1 MIWRAIT
8 RNTFRNV
15 LNNYAGIKNIVN
27 KFRFEMS
34 EEEDVL
40 TFSEVRRIQKEEDQ
54 KEQISDLGNKFLL
67 KASDYFNRKKQTEGE
82 DSREYRNAKRVL
94 DKIISLRME
103 KIVREAR
110 LSVKTDKTNEE
121 IPLLPEEQE
130 VFRDLKHKFRSHK
143 QKIEEKIESQ
153 PAASTNTSR
162 TDKAVEEGT
171 EREQEEKEQGDE
183 DQENHMDEE
192 TEPSEDG
199 YTLVETTSSVPEF
212 MGTDL
217 EAYGPFDEG
226 EEVEIPD
233 DNAEILVNRGNAE
246 RMET

>member
-1 MIWRAIT
+1 
-8 RNTFRNV
+8 
-15 LNNYAGIKNIVN
+15 
-27 KFRFEMS
+27 MS

-40 TFSEVRRIQKEEDQ
+40 TFSEIRRIQKEEDQ
-54 KEQISDLGNKFLL
+54 KEQITDLGNKFLL
-67 KASDYFNRKKQTEGE
+67 KVSNYFDRKKQTEGE

-110 LSVKTDKTNEE
+110 LSVKTNKTNEE

-130 VFRDLKHKFRSHK
+130 VFRDLKHEFKSHK
-143 QKIEEKIESQ
+143 QKIEEKIENQSM
-153 PAASTNTSR
+153 PSTSTSK
-162 TDKAVEEGT
+162 TDKTVKDDI
-171 EREQEEKEQGDE
+171 EQEDDTEQVNKEEQEMKSEEQE
-183 DQENHMDEE
+183 DQEADSSEE
-192 TEPSEDG
+192 G

-226 EEVEIPD
+226 EEVKIPD

-246 RMET
+246 RIET

>member
-1 MIWRAIT
+1 
-8 RNTFRNV
+8 
-15 LNNYAGIKNIVN
+15 
-27 KFRFEMS
+27 MS

-40 TFSEVRRIQKEEDQ
+40 TFSEIRRIQKEEDQ
-54 KEQISDLGNKFLL
+54 KEQITDLGNKFLL
-67 KASDYFNRKKQTEGE
+67 KVSNYFDRKKQTEGE

-94 DKIISLRME
+94 DKVISLRME

-130 VFRDLKHKFRSHK
+130 VFRDLKHEFKSHK
-143 QKIEEKIESQ
+143 QKIEEKIENQSM
-153 PAASTNTSR
+153 PSTNTSK
-162 TDKAVEEGT
+162 TDKTVKDDI
-171 EREQEEKEQGDE
+171 EQEDDTEQVDKEEQEMKNKEQE
-183 DQENHMDEE
+183 DQEADS
-192 TEPSEDG
+192 SEDG

-226 EEVEIPD
+226 EEVKIPD

-246 RMET
+246 RIET

>member
-1 MIWRAIT
+1 
-8 RNTFRNV
+8 
-15 LNNYAGIKNIVN
+15 
-27 KFRFEMS
+27 MS

-40 TFSEVRRIQKEEDQ
+40 TFSEIRRIQKEEDQ
-54 KEQISDLGNKFLL
+54 KEQVTDLGNRFLL
-67 KASDYFNRKKQTEGE
+67 KVSNYFDRKKQTEGE
-82 DSREYRNAKRVL
+82 DSREYKNAKRVL
-94 DKIISLRME
+94 DKIVSLRME

-110 LSVKTDKTNEE
+110 LSVKTNKTNEE

-130 VFRDLKHKFRSHK
+130 VFRDLKHEFKSHK
-143 QKIEEKIESQ
+143 QKIEEKIENQSM
-153 PAASTNTSR
+153 PSTNTSK
-162 TDKAVEEGT
+162 TDKTVKDDI
-171 EREQEEKEQGDE
+171 EQEDDAEQVNKEEQEMKSEEQE
-183 DQENHMDEE
+183 DQEADSSEE
-192 TEPSEDG
+192 G

-246 RMET
+246 RIET

>member
-1 MIWRAIT
+1 
-8 RNTFRNV
+8 
-15 LNNYAGIKNIVN
+15 
-27 KFRFEMS
+27 MS

-40 TFSEVRRIQKEEDQ
+40 TFSEIRRIQKEEDQ
-54 KEQISDLGNKFLL
+54 KEQITDLGNKFLL
-67 KASDYFNRKKQTEGE
+67 KVSNYFDRKKQTEGE

-110 LSVKTDKTNEE
+110 LSVKTNKTNEE

-130 VFRDLKHKFRSHK
+130 VFRDLKHEFKSHK
-143 QKIEEKIESQ
+143 QKIEEKIENQSM
-153 PAASTNTSR
+153 PSTNASKP
-162 TDKAVEEGT
+162 DKTVKDDI
-171 EREQEEKEQGDE
+171 EQEDDTEQADEEKQEMKNKEQE
-183 DQENHMDEE
+183 DEE
-192 TEPSEDG
+192 ADSSEEG

-226 EEVEIPD
+226 EEVKIPD

-246 RMET
+246 RIET

>member
-1 MIWRAIT
+1 
-8 RNTFRNV
+8 
-15 LNNYAGIKNIVN
+15 
-27 KFRFEMS
+27 MS

-40 TFSEVRRIQKEEDQ
+40 TFSEIRRIQKEEDQ
-54 KEQISDLGNKFLL
+54 KEQVTDLGNRFLL
-67 KASDYFNRKKQTEGE
+67 KVSNYFDRKKQTEGE
-82 DSREYRNAKRVL
+82 DSREYKNAKRVL
-94 DKIISLRME
+94 DKIVSLRME

-110 LSVKTDKTNEE
+110 LSVKTNKTNEE

-130 VFRDLKHKFRSHK
+130 VFRDLKHEFKSHK
-143 QKIEEKIESQ
+143 QKIEEKIETQSM
-153 PAASTNTSR
+153 PSTSTSK
-162 TDKAVEEGT
+162 TDKTVEDDI
-171 EREQEEKEQGDE
+171 EQGDDTE
-183 DQENHMDEE
+183 QVDEE
-192 TEPSEDG
+192 KQEMKGEEQEGKEYEEADSSEEG

-246 RMET
+246 RIET

>member
-1 MIWRAIT
+1 
-8 RNTFRNV
+8 
-15 LNNYAGIKNIVN
+15 
-27 KFRFEMS
+27 MS

-40 TFSEVRRIQKEEDQ
+40 TFSEIRRIQKEEDQ
-54 KEQISDLGNKFLL
+54 KEQVTDLGNKFLL
-67 KASDYFNRKKQTEGE
+67 KVSNYFDRKKQTEGE

-110 LSVKTDKTNEE
+110 LSVKTNKTNEE

-130 VFRDLKHKFRSHK
+130 VFRDLKHEFKSHK
-143 QKIEEKIESQ
+143 QKIEEKIENQSM
-153 PAASTNTSR
+153 PSTNTSK
-162 TDKAVEEGT
+162 TDKTVKDDI
-171 EREQEEKEQGDE
+171 EQEDDTEQVNKEEQEMKSEEQE
-183 DQENHMDEE
+183 DQEADSSEE
-192 TEPSEDG
+192 G

-226 EEVEIPD
+226 EEVKIPD

-246 RMET
+246 RIET

>member
-1 MIWRAIT
+1 
-8 RNTFRNV
+8 
-15 LNNYAGIKNIVN
+15 
-27 KFRFEMS
+27 MS

-40 TFSEVRRIQKEEDQ
+40 TFSEIRRIQKEEDQ
-54 KEQISDLGNKFLL
+54 KEQVTDLGNKFLL
-67 KASDYFNRKKQTEGE
+67 KVSNYFDRKKQTEGE

-110 LSVKTDKTNEE
+110 LSVKTNKTNEE

-130 VFRDLKHKFRSHK
+130 VFRDLKHEFKSHK
-143 QKIEEKIESQ
+143 QKIEEKIENQSM
-153 PAASTNTSR
+153 PSTNASKP
-162 TDKAVEEGT
+162 DKTVKDDI
-171 EREQEEKEQGDE
+171 EQEDDTEQADEEKQEMKNKEQE
-183 DQENHMDEE
+183 DEE
-192 TEPSEDG
+192 ADSSEEG

-226 EEVEIPD
+226 EEVKIPD

-246 RMET
+246 RIET

>member
-1 MIWRAIT
+1 
-8 RNTFRNV
+8 
-15 LNNYAGIKNIVN
+15 
-27 KFRFEMS
+27 MS

-40 TFSEVRRIQKEEDQ
+40 TFSEIRRIQKEEDQ
-54 KEQISDLGNKFLL
+54 KEQITDLGNKFLL
-67 KASDYFNRKKQTEGE
+67 KVSNYFDRKKQAEGE

-110 LSVKTDKTNEE
+110 LSVKTNKTNEE

-130 VFRDLKHKFRSHK
+130 VFRDLKHEFKSHK
-143 QKIEEKIESQ
+143 QKIEEKIENQSM
-153 PAASTNTSR
+153 PSTSTSE
-162 TDKAVEEGT
+162 TDKTVEDDI
-171 EREQEEKEQGDE
+171 EQEDDTEQVDKEEQEMKNKEQE
-183 DQENHMDEE
+183 DQEADSSEE
-192 TEPSEDG
+192 G
-199 YTLVETTSSVPEF
+199 YTIVETTSSVPEF

-226 EEVEIPD
+226 EEVKIPD

-246 RMET
+246 RIET

>member
-1 MIWRAIT
+1 
-8 RNTFRNV
+8 
-15 LNNYAGIKNIVN
+15 
-27 KFRFEMS
+27 MS

-40 TFSEVRRIQKEEDQ
+40 TFSEIRRIQKEEDQ
-54 KEQISDLGNKFLL
+54 KEQITDLGNKFLL
-67 KASDYFNRKKQTEGE
+67 KVSNYFDRKKQTEGE

-110 LSVKTDKTNEE
+110 LSVKTNKTNEE

-130 VFRDLKHKFRSHK
+130 VFRDLKHEFKSHK
-143 QKIEEKIESQ
+143 QKIEEKIENQSM
-153 PAASTNTSR
+153 PSTSTSK
-162 TDKAVEEGT
+162 TDKTVKDDI
-171 EREQEEKEQGDE
+171 EQEDDTEQVDKEEQEMKGEEQE
-183 DQENHMDEE
+183 DQEADSSEE
-192 TEPSEDG
+192 G

-226 EEVEIPD
+226 EEVKIPD

-246 RMET
+246 RIET

>member
-1 MIWRAIT
+1 
-8 RNTFRNV
+8 
-15 LNNYAGIKNIVN
+15 
-27 KFRFEMS
+27 MS

-40 TFSEVRRIQKEEDQ
+40 TFSEIRRIQKEEDQ
-54 KEQISDLGNKFLL
+54 KEQVTDLGNKFLL
-67 KASDYFNRKKQTEGE
+67 KVSNYFNRKKQTEGE

-94 DKIISLRME
+94 DKITSLRME

-110 LSVKTDKTNEE
+110 LSVKTNKTNEE

-130 VFRDLKHKFRSHK
+130 VFRDLKHEFKSHK
-143 QKIEEKIESQ
+143 QKIEEKIENQSM
-153 PAASTNTSR
+153 PSTNTSK
-162 TDKAVEEGT
+162 TDKTVKDDI
-171 EREQEEKEQGDE
+171 EQEDDTEQV
-183 DQENHMDEE
+183 DEE
-192 TEPSEDG
+192 AQEMKGEEQEDEEADSSEEG

-246 RMET
+246 RIER

>member
-1 MIWRAIT
+1 
-8 RNTFRNV
+8 
-15 LNNYAGIKNIVN
+15 
-27 KFRFEMS
+27 MS

-40 TFSEVRRIQKEEDQ
+40 TFSEIRRIQKEEDQ
-54 KEQISDLGNKFLL
+54 KEQITDLGNKFLL
-67 KASDYFNRKKQTEGE
+67 KVSNYFDRKKQTEGE

-110 LSVKTDKTNEE
+110 LSVKTNKTNEE

-130 VFRDLKHKFRSHK
+130 VFRDLKHEFKSHK
-143 QKIEEKIESQ
+143 QKIEEKIENQSM
-153 PAASTNTSR
+153 PSTSTSK
-162 TDKAVEEGT
+162 TDKTVEDDI
-171 EREQEEKEQGDE
+171 EQEDDTEQVDEEEQEMKNKEQE
-183 DQENHMDEE
+183 DQEADSSEE
-192 TEPSEDG
+192 G

-226 EEVEIPD
+226 EEVKIPD

-246 RMET
+246 RIET

>member
-1 MIWRAIT
+1 
-8 RNTFRNV
+8 
-15 LNNYAGIKNIVN
+15 
-27 KFRFEMS
+27 MS

-40 TFSEVRRIQKEEDQ
+40 TFSEIRRIQKEEDQ
-54 KEQISDLGNKFLL
+54 KEQITDLGNKFLL
-67 KASDYFNRKKQTEGE
+67 KVSNYFDRKKQTEGE

-130 VFRDLKHKFRSHK
+130 VFRDLKHEFKSHK
-143 QKIEEKIESQ
+143 QKIEEKIENQSM
-153 PAASTNTSR
+153 PSTNTSK
-162 TDKAVEEGT
+162 TDKTVKDDI
-171 EREQEEKEQGDE
+171 EQEDDTEQVDKEEQEMKSEEQE
-183 DQENHMDEE
+183 DQEADS
-192 TEPSEDG
+192 SEDG

-226 EEVEIPD
+226 EEVKIPD

-246 RMET
+246 RIET

>member
-1 MIWRAIT
+1 
-8 RNTFRNV
+8 
-15 LNNYAGIKNIVN
+15 
-27 KFRFEMS
+27 MS

-40 TFSEVRRIQKEEDQ
+40 TFSEIRRIQKEEDQ
-54 KEQISDLGNKFLL
+54 KEQITDLGNKFLL
-67 KASDYFNRKKQTEGE
+67 KVSNYFDRKKQTEGE

-110 LSVKTDKTNEE
+110 LSVKTNKTNEE

-130 VFRDLKHKFRSHK
+130 VFRDLKHEFKSHK
-143 QKIEEKIESQ
+143 QKIEEKIENQSM
-153 PAASTNTSR
+153 PSTNASKP
-162 TDKAVEEGT
+162 DKTVKDDI
-171 EREQEEKEQGDE
+171 EQEDDTEQADEEKQEMKNKEQE
-183 DQENHMDEE
+183 DQEADSSEE
-192 TEPSEDG
+192 G

-226 EEVEIPD
+226 EEVKIPD

-246 RMET
+246 RIET

>member
-1 MIWRAIT
+1 
-8 RNTFRNV
+8 
-15 LNNYAGIKNIVN
+15 
-27 KFRFEMS
+27 MS

-40 TFSEVRRIQKEEDQ
+40 TFSEIRRIQKEEDQ
-54 KEQISDLGNKFLL
+54 KEQITDLGNKFLL
-67 KASDYFNRKKQTEGE
+67 KVSNYFDRKKQTEGE

-130 VFRDLKHKFRSHK
+130 VFRDLKHEFKSHK
-143 QKIEEKIESQ
+143 QKIEEKIENQSM
-153 PAASTNTSR
+153 PSTNTSK
-162 TDKAVEEGT
+162 TDKTVKDDIDQEDDTEQVNEE
-171 EREQEEKEQGDE
+171 EQEMKNKGQE
-183 DQENHMDEE
+183 DQEADSSEE
-192 TEPSEDG
+192 G

-246 RMET
+246 RIET

>member
-1 MIWRAIT
+1 
-8 RNTFRNV
+8 
-15 LNNYAGIKNIVN
+15 
-27 KFRFEMS
+27 MS

-40 TFSEVRRIQKEEDQ
+40 TFSEIRRIQKEEDQ
-54 KEQISDLGNKFLL
+54 KEQITDLGNKFLL
-67 KASDYFNRKKQTEGE
+67 KVSNYFDRKKQTEGE

-130 VFRDLKHKFRSHK
+130 VFRDLKHEFKSHK
-143 QKIEEKIESQ
+143 QKIEEKIENQSM
-153 PAASTNTSR
+153 PSTNTSK
-162 TDKAVEEGT
+162 TDKTVKDDI
-171 EREQEEKEQGDE
+171 EQEDDTEQVDEEEQEIKNKEQE
-183 DQENHMDEE
+183 DQEADSSEE
-192 TEPSEDG
+192 G

-226 EEVEIPD
+226 EEVKIPD

-246 RMET
+246 RIET

>member
-1 MIWRAIT
+1 
-8 RNTFRNV
+8 
-15 LNNYAGIKNIVN
+15 
-27 KFRFEMS
+27 MS

-40 TFSEVRRIQKEEDQ
+40 TFSEIRRIQKEEDQ
-54 KEQISDLGNKFLL
+54 KEQITDLGNKFLL
-67 KASDYFNRKKQTEGE
+67 KVSNYFDRKKQTEGE

-110 LSVKTDKTNEE
+110 LSVKTNKTNEE

-130 VFRDLKHKFRSHK
+130 VFRDLKHEFKSHK
-143 QKIEEKIESQ
+143 QKIEEKIENQSM
-153 PAASTNTSR
+153 PSTNTSK
-162 TDKAVEEGT
+162 TDKTVKDDI
-171 EREQEEKEQGDE
+171 EQEDDTEQVDKEEQEMKGEEQE
-183 DQENHMDEE
+183 DQEADSSEE
-192 TEPSEDG
+192 G

-226 EEVEIPD
+226 EEVKIPD

-246 RMET
+246 RIET

>member
-1 MIWRAIT
+1 
-8 RNTFRNV
+8 
-15 LNNYAGIKNIVN
+15 
-27 KFRFEMS
+27 MS

-40 TFSEVRRIQKEEDQ
+40 TFSEIRRIQKEEDQ
-54 KEQISDLGNKFLL
+54 KEQITDLGNKFLL
-67 KASDYFNRKKQTEGE
+67 KVSNYFDRKKQAEGE

-94 DKIISLRME
+94 DKIISLRIE

-130 VFRDLKHKFRSHK
+130 VFRDLKHEFKSHK
-143 QKIEEKIESQ
+143 QKIEEKIENQSM
-153 PAASTNTSR
+153 PSTSTSK
-162 TDKAVEEGT
+162 TDKTVKDDIGQEDDT
-171 EREQEEKEQGDE
+171 EQVDKEEQEMKNKEQE
-183 DQENHMDEE
+183 DQEADS
-192 TEPSEDG
+192 SEDG
-199 YTLVETTSSVPEF
+199 YTIVETTSSVPEF

-226 EEVEIPD
+226 EEVKIPD

-246 RMET
+246 RIET

>member
-1 MIWRAIT
+1 
-8 RNTFRNV
+8 
-15 LNNYAGIKNIVN
+15 
-27 KFRFEMS
+27 MS

-40 TFSEVRRIQKEEDQ
+40 TFSEIRRIQKEEDQ
-54 KEQISDLGNKFLL
+54 KEQITDLGNKFLL
-67 KASDYFNRKKQTEGE
+67 KVSNYFDRKKQTEGE

-110 LSVKTDKTNEE
+110 LSVKTNKTNEE

-130 VFRDLKHKFRSHK
+130 VFRDLKHEFKSHK
-143 QKIEEKIESQ
+143 QKIEEKIENQSM
-153 PAASTNTSR
+153 PSISTSK
-162 TDKAVEEGT
+162 TDKTVKDDI
-171 EREQEEKEQGDE
+171 EQEDDTEQADKEEQEMKNKGQE
-183 DQENHMDEE
+183 DQEADSSEE
-192 TEPSEDG
+192 G

-226 EEVEIPD
+226 EEVKIPD

-246 RMET
+246 RIET